1 MNKLIDPFISDL
13 RWGRLTE
20 MSQLNEVMYGYKYKR
35 MKRWMYGWMNVS
47 AVCWWVCSAVVCVPT
62 QAGWGDAGGRG
73 DGQRLAGVHS
83 TAAAQRLGRV
93 PLRGGQWHRLP
104 QPRPPHPRPRWVTG
118 RAAASPHTSLNPIQS
133 HQRHTFCLLDMR
145 LLHSLIKL
153 SHGFIGLTYRY
164 EYESIFIGLTYR
176 YEYVST
182 FIAVL
187 DEEERHFMNQ
197 ALSALKT
204 SVSDD
209 EQNRCCVYVYDS
221 FFDQH
226 NLNKTCQRGSS
237 ALPSVLLEKLCY
249 CLRDTLFV
257 SSSWNLLKDFLFF
270 FLSLE
275 NLKQAD

>member
-1 MNKLIDPFISDL
+1 MDGWTCLLCVDESAPLWCVSPLRLDGEMPEGVEMVNDSLVFTRPLQRNDSGVYRCEVGNDIGFRSRDL
-13 RWGRLTE
+13 RIRVHGEWR
-20 MSQLNEVMYGYKYKR
+20 
-35 MKRWMYGWMNVS
+35 
-47 AVCWWVCSAVVCVPT
+47 
-62 QAGWGDAGGRG
+62 GGR
-73 DGQRLAGVHS
+73 
-83 TAAAQRLGRV
+83 
-93 PLRGGQWHRLP
+93 
-104 QPRPPHPRPRWVTG
+104 QPHHTPHCTP
-118 RAAASPHTSLNPIQS
+118 SNPI
-133 HQRHTFCLLDMR
+133 
-145 LLHSLIKL
+145 SLIKL